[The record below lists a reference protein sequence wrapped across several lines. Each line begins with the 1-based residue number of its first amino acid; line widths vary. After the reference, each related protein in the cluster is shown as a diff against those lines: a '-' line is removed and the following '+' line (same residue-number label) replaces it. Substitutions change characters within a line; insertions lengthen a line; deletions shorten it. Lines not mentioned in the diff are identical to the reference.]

1 MRATG
6 SVFDYAGIDRVTQ
19 SCLATITGIE
29 TDDASWTQASLPV
42 RMGGLGLHSC
52 ADVSGIAHIAAA
64 LDGGPHLPALVA
76 PALLPHLTWQQDDT
90 VLASL

>member
-64 LDGGPHLPALVA
+64 LDGGPHLPPSWPRPCCHTSVVLRRPA
-76 PALLPHLTWQQDDT
+76 PCNL
-90 VLASL
+90 